1 MKCGGRHLSQVPRY
15 TGGGRTIEVYENF
28 NGPHVG
34 YNKKY
39 FCKDAKKKAVQHGR
53 SERRAEAYPLGYVTG
68 LSDAR
73 TKLADFFSI
82 LLVGGEVRM
91 KTGWMTAVVMIGAV
105 SMAGCVSQTK
115 YEEAMVDVDSA
126 KFELERTRT
135 QKNALEQQV
144 KTLKDLNVKF
154 GNEAQLAHDELE
166 RIQHGRDKERGSVE
180 GRTKELAD
188 RVKQLSFQNRA
199 VRQEYE
205 DVKRHNE
212 TLKSLVA
219 RYQKE
224 LKDQSRSVTGTPAPS
239 VPTPSAPSVAA
250 PVPPAMSPPQ
260 SISSSMNVNKASA
273 GDMVLVLGL
282 SQDVAD
288 RIVTNRPYR
297 VKGELVAKNVV
308 PKDTFDTIKER
319 ISVSP

>member
-1 MKCGGRHLSQVPRY
+1 MKS
-15 TGGGRTIEVYENF
+15 
-28 NGPHVG
+28 
-34 YNKKY
+34 
-39 FCKDAKKKAVQHGR
+39 
-53 SERRAEAYPLGYVTG
+53 
-68 LSDAR
+68 
-73 TKLADFFSI
+73 
-82 LLVGGEVRM
+82 
-91 KTGWMTAVVMIGAV
+91 GWMAAVVMIGAV
-105 SMAGCVSQTK
+105 AMVGCVSQKK
-115 YEEAMVDVDSA
+115 YEEAMVDVDAA
-126 KFELERTRT
+126 KSELERTRA

-154 GNEAQLAHDELE
+154 GNEAQVAQDELE

-180 GRTKELAD
+180 GRTKELED
-188 RVKQLSFQNRA
+188 RVKQLSLQNRA

-224 LKDQSRSVTGTPAPS
+224 LKDQSRSVTGAFAPSASSMSPAP
-239 VPTPSAPSVAA
+239 AGA
-250 PVPPAMSPPQ
+250 PVPPAMKAPQ
-260 SISSSMNVNKASA
+260 PMPSSMNVNKASA
-273 GDMVLVLGL
+273 DDMVLVLGL
-282 SQDVAD
+282 SKDMAD

-308 PKDTFDTIKER
+308 PKETFDMIKDR

>member
-1 MKCGGRHLSQVPRY
+1 MKS
-15 TGGGRTIEVYENF
+15 
-28 NGPHVG
+28 
-34 YNKKY
+34 
-39 FCKDAKKKAVQHGR
+39 
-53 SERRAEAYPLGYVTG
+53 
-68 LSDAR
+68 
-73 TKLADFFSI
+73 
-82 LLVGGEVRM
+82 
-91 KTGWMTAVVMIGAV
+91 GWMAVVVVIGAV
-105 SMAGCVSQTK
+105 SMAGCVSQKK
-115 YEEAMVDVDSA
+115 YEEAMIDVDSA
-126 KFELERTRT
+126 KFELERTRA

-154 GNEAQLAHDELE
+154 GSEAQVAHDELE

-180 GRTKELAD
+180 GRTKELED

-199 VRQEYE
+199 VRQEYD

-239 VPTPSAPSVAA
+239 VSSVSPAPGAEST
-250 PVPPAMSPPQ
+250 PPAMKAPQ
-260 SISSSMNVNKASA
+260 PIPSSMNVNKASA

-282 SQDVAD
+282 SKDVAD
-288 RIVTNRPYR
+288 RIVTHRPYR
-297 VKGELVAKNVV
+297 LKGELVAKNVV
-308 PKDTFDTIKER
+308 PKETFDMIKER

>member
-1 MKCGGRHLSQVPRY
+1 MKSR
-15 TGGGRTIEVYENF
+15 
-28 NGPHVG
+28 
-34 YNKKY
+34 
-39 FCKDAKKKAVQHGR
+39 
-53 SERRAEAYPLGYVTG
+53 
-68 LSDAR
+68 
-73 TKLADFFSI
+73 
-82 LLVGGEVRM
+82 
-91 KTGWMTAVVMIGAV
+91 WMAAVVVIGAV
-105 SMAGCVSQTK
+105 SMVGCVSQKK

-126 KFELERTRT
+126 KFELERTRA

-154 GNEAQLAHDELE
+154 GNEAQVSHDELE

-180 GRTKELAD
+180 DRTKELEA
-188 RVKQLSFQNRA
+188 RVKQLSFQNRS

-205 DVKRHNE
+205 DVKRHND

-224 LKDQSRSVTGTPAPS
+224 LKDQSRSVTGSPAPS
-239 VPTPSAPSVAA
+239 VSPTPTGEPTPLATKA
-250 PVPPAMSPPQ
+250 PQ
-260 SISSSMNVNKASA
+260 STSSSASMNVNKASA

-282 SQDVAD
+282 SKDVAD
-288 RIVTNRPYR
+288 RIVSNRPYR

-308 PKDTFDTIKER
+308 PKDTFDTIKDR

>member
-1 MKCGGRHLSQVPRY
+1 MKS
-15 TGGGRTIEVYENF
+15 
-28 NGPHVG
+28 
-34 YNKKY
+34 
-39 FCKDAKKKAVQHGR
+39 
-53 SERRAEAYPLGYVTG
+53 
-68 LSDAR
+68 
-73 TKLADFFSI
+73 
-82 LLVGGEVRM
+82 
-91 KTGWMTAVVMIGAV
+91 GWMAAVVVIGAV
-105 SMAGCVSQTK
+105 SMVGCVSQKK

-126 KFELERTRT
+126 KFELERTRA

-154 GNEAQLAHDELE
+154 GNEAQVSHDELE

-180 GRTKELAD
+180 DRTKELEA

-224 LKDQSRSVTGTPAPS
+224 LKDQSRSVTGS
-239 VPTPSAPSVAA
+239 QTPSAPSVSAA
-250 PVPPAMSPPQ
+250 PAGVPTLPAVKASQPV
-260 SISSSMNVNKASA
+260 SSFMNVNKASA

-282 SQDVAD
+282 SKEVAD